1 MSWQDIAK
9 LDMVVAWEHAENT
22 FSDACFGSLGTLENK
37 LCSHVNKLMPRYTQA
52 YRRYIK
58 AYANFHM
65 PRQVLS
71 KTRHPYLGV
80 TEYVPCGQSR
90 PSIKLIQYNYISRIL
105 CVRSL
110 SIYA

>member
-1 MSWQDIAK
+1 MSWLDIAK
-9 LDMVVAWEHAENT
+9 LHMVVAWENAENT

-52 YRRYIK
+52 YIRYIK
-58 AYANFHM
+58 VCANFHM
-65 PRQVLS
+65 PRQVS
-71 KTRHPYLGV
+71 RKTRHPYLGV

-110 SIYA
+110 SIYT